1 VTLNNLA
8 SLLLAGNRITLA
20 EPLQRRA
27 LQILEAKLSPGN
39 PRIATVCG
47 NLADILRAKGDKA
60 SAEKLYRRAL
70 SIDEAA
76 YGPQYPDLDLYREKL
91 ASLVNDRP

>member
-1 VTLNNLA
+1 M
-8 SLLLAGNRITLA
+8 
-20 EPLQRRA
+20 
-27 LQILEAKLSPGN
+27 
-39 PRIATVCG
+39 CG

-76 YGPQYPDLDLYREKL
+76 YGPQYPDLALYREKL